1 MARHATTSPSS
12 TTQAVPTSTGTIA
25 AGSVRGRAPA
35 SQERQPVGG
44 AAGVGIGSA
53 MAATSLPG
61 LGSLSRTLSFVNRL
75 IALDAQDPAF
85 VEELQRAWDVGD
97 AVLPVDPRLP
107 APARSEERRVGKEC
121 VSTCRSR
128 WAPYH

>member
-61 LGSLSRTLSFVNRL
+61 LGSWSRTLSFVNRL

-85 VEELQRAWDVGD
+85 RTDK
-97 AVLPVDPRLP
+97 
-107 APARSEERRVGKEC
+107 RRVGQEC
-121 VSTCRSR
+121 VSTFRSR
-128 WAPYH
+128 GSAYT